1 MRSQFDRRWG
11 ASSDMG
17 PNALVPLPE
26 SQQHVGMDEY
36 PVGDLTTSL
45 GSLRLSALTVVTES
59 DSLVDVASALLV
71 DGVSCAVLEEPPLR
85 VVTEYDL
92 AGAWAN
98 GCSPSDEVAS
108 IATVNPCW
116 APASASIAEA
126 AALMVSLGI
135 RHLVVLDPARHP
147 VGIVSMSE
155 LFSVLVRAQEPMVHY
170 ASFANILLRSD
181 TSHSVAFGDAGSDVR
196 STRHPLGP

>member
-1 MRSQFDRRWG
+1 
-11 ASSDMG
+11 
-17 PNALVPLPE
+17 
-26 SQQHVGMDEY
+26 MDEY

-45 GSLRLSALTVVTES
+45 GSLHLSVLTVVAES
-59 DSLVDVASALLV
+59 DSLVDVASSLLE

-98 GCSPSDEVAS
+98 VCSPSDEVAS

-126 AALMVSLGI
+126 AALMVNLGI
-135 RHLVVLDPARHP
+135 RHLVVLDPAQHP
-147 VGIVSMSE
+147 WE
-155 LFSVLVRAQEPMVHY
+155 
-170 ASFANILLRSD
+170 SFR
-181 TSHSVAFGDAGSDVR
+181 
-196 STRHPLGP
+196 